1 MTAGKFKVD
10 VSLDSTV
17 EGQPVLRFRRRYGQ
31 DIERLWRALSEDSEL
46 SAWFPCS
53 VRLEQQIGGT
63 IEFRFPGQEP
73 DQGKVLELDPPHLLA
88 FSWDQEVLRWR
99 LQPDAGGSLLM
110 LTNTIQDPAKV
121 ANVAAGWHG
130 CLEQLAAFL
139 DGSAG
144 DTGQSHEQLVRH
156 YSQALGQ

>member
-46 SAWFPCS
+46 SAWFPCA
-53 VRLEQQIGGT
+53 VRLEQQVDGT
-63 IEFRFPGQEP
+63 IEFRFPGEEP
-73 DQGKVLELDPPHLLA
+73 DHGKVLELDPPHLLA

-110 LTNTIQDPAKV
+110 LTNTIQDPAMV
-121 ANVAAGWHG
+121 ASVAAGWHG
-130 CLEQLAAFL
+130 CLEQLATFL
-139 DGSAG
+139 DGSGDAG
-144 DTGQSHEQLVRH
+144 QPVEELVRH